1 MGSESTGGFAMSDKD
16 ILFIIT
22 ICRLLGKQVNVA
34 AVLIQYQAA
43 QETMRQ
49 HRSDP
54 G

>member
-1 MGSESTGGFAMSDKD
+1 MAAGGFAMSEKD

-22 ICRLLGKQVNVA
+22 ICRLLEKPVNVA
-34 AVLIQYQAA
+34 AVLAHYQAA
-43 QETMRQ
+43 QEIMRQ